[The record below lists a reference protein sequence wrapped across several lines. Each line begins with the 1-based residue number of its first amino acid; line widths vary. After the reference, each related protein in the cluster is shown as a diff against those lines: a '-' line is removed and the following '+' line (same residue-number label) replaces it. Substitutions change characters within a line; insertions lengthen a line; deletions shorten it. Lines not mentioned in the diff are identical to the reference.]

1 MREYLNKRTGAVTL
15 SVMSNTTLVLLKLVV
30 GIMTGSVSVISEA
43 IHSST
48 DLMAALIA
56 FFAIRQAAR
65 PADENHP
72 YGHGKAESLAAAI
85 EALLIFLAAG
95 MIIYE
100 AAQRL
105 IEAHPVENLG
115 LGVGVMFFS
124 SAVNLVVSRH
134 LFSVARRTESP
145 ALAADAWHLS
155 TDLLTALGVGIGLI
169 LVRVTGILAL
179 DPLVAIGV
187 ALFIVK
193 AAWDITR
200 GSLADLMD
208 ESLPEQDQAKIRAVL
223 DRHRD
228 RFSSV
233 RVLRARR
240 AGGARRIYVALE
252 FPATVSISDAHEV
265 TQQLEDEIRSVYPAA
280 NVIVEAESP
289 AQQAGET
296 AIETVE
302 RVARRIGLPVHRIE
316 AAAAGD
322 RTDISV
328 HVEVEPSITLEEAHA
343 RANRLEEELRAEL
356 PALGRVQTHIEPVSR
371 ETLSQQNAD
380 RAQVRVWG
388 ALNELMEQEPGL
400 GVHDVQVVEKDGRLT
415 VTLHLALDGSV
426 PIDEAHRLG
435 SEIEA
440 HLRQEV
446 PELAGVLIHT
456 EPTDQA

>member
-1 MREYLNKRTGAVTL
+1 
-15 SVMSNTTLVLLKLVV
+15 
-30 GIMTGSVSVISEA
+30 
-43 IHSST
+43 
-48 DLMAALIA
+48 
-56 FFAIRQAAR
+56 
-65 PADENHP
+65 
-72 YGHGKAESLAAAI
+72 
-85 EALLIFLAAG
+85 

-100 AAQRL
+100 ATQRL

-252 FPATVSISDAHEV
+252 FPATISISDAHEV

-289 AQQAGET
+289 AQQPGET

-316 AAAAGD
+316 AAAVGD

-343 RANRLEEELRAEL
+343 RANRLEEELRDEL

-371 ETLSQQNAD
+371 ETVSQQNAD
-380 RAQVRVWG
+380 RAQARVWRV
-388 ALNELMEQEPGL
+388 LNELMEQEPGL
-400 GVHDVQVVEKDGRLT
+400 GVHDVQVMEKDGRLT

-446 PELAGVLIHT
+446 PELGGVLVHT
-456 EPTDQA
+456 EPIDQA